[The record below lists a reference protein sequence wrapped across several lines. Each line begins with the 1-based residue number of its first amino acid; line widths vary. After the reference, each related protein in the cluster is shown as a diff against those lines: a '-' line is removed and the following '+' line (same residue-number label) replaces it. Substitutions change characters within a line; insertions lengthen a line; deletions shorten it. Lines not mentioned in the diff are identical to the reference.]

1 MSGTE
6 KYIRRG
12 MDGEVLGIT
21 YGSADIIKLGLY
33 SMGKAL
39 GEELV
44 TEGVFSD
51 VMSYWNFIGRI
62 EVYVMEE
69 SLVAEGETNYGC

>member
-51 VMSYWNFIGRI
+51 VMLY
-62 EVYVMEE
+62 
-69 SLVAEGETNYGC
+69 

>member
-1 MSGTE
+1 
-6 KYIRRG
+6 
-12 MDGEVLGIT
+12 
-21 YGSADIIKLGLY
+21 
-33 SMGKAL
+33 MGKAL

-69 SLVAEGETNYGC
+69 SLVAESETNYGC